1 MPLVDSVRRVIGG
14 ISDWMAA
21 RRRLAGFTCGDCYR
35 VSHCNLSPNDQCIL
49 RQEQMERDDWQARR
63 RARALLPE
71 SF

>member
-1 MPLVDSVRRVIGG
+1 
-14 ISDWMAA
+14 MAA

-35 VSHCNLSPNDQCIL
+35 VSHCNLSPKDDCIL
-49 RQEQMERDDWQARR
+49 RQEQIERDDWQARR